1 MQGEMLRC
9 GKIINSNKFK
19 IKNFIF
25 IIRTIMIELSVSEL

>member
-1 MQGEMLRC
+1 MMSVDLFAA
-9 GKIINSNKFK
+9 I

>member
-1 MQGEMLRC
+1 MLPSM
-9 GKIINSNKFK
+9 NSIKFK